1 MHQLTGLRGL
11 PKLQQEV
18 FPFGSLAQSAA
29 AVQKR
34 IANRPVHT
42 PVEPGETLPASQEST
57 HAEVNCVAVQLGT
70 APPLKTMAPQQICE
84 PHPPAPEAP
93 GQSTAYNPAF
103 ESQEVE
109 QLAARVGAFTQQC
122 SPALQK

>member
-1 MHQLTGLRGL
+1 MLSGLTHQLTGLGGL

-18 FPFGSLAQSAA
+18 FPLGSSAQSAA

-34 IANRPVHT
+34 IAKRPAHT
-42 PVEPGETLPASQEST
+42 PVEPGATLPASHVST
-57 HAEVNCVAVQLGT
+57 HAELSSVAMQLGT
-70 APPLKTMAPQQICE
+70 APPLKMMAPQQICE

-103 ESQEVE
+103 GSQEVA
-109 QLAARVGAFTQQC
+109 QLAA
-122 SPALQK
+122 